1 MAVHSRFLLLILS
14 IPFHRAKRKRKG
26 RGEIFFF
33 LSLSKIHA
41 PLFPLSSSRQRY
53 KMPCSVRS
61 PSRRWRTH
69 NSHALS
75 AREYEEY
82 QRRPSCYFKRR
93 NTGDTKEKK
102 RKDYGPRR
110 DAPFRMWMFYES
122 RVTGK
127 FMKHASSVR
136 RRRRRRRRRRLPR
149 IGIVRLCWFRFC
161 TRKLYSLFWTV

>member
-1 MAVHSRFLLLILS
+1 MIHPFSIFFFNFHFRFLLDTFGS
-14 IPFHRAKRKRKG
+14 IPSRRKKKKG
-26 RGEIFFF
+26 SRRFFSFF
-33 LSLSKIHA
+33 LENTCTTFSTFLIV
-41 PLFPLSSSRQRY
+41 PY
-53 KMPCSVRS
+53 KMLSSVRS

-75 AREYEEY
+75 AREYEKY
-82 QRRPSCYFKRR
+82 QRRPSCYFKKR

-127 FMKHASSVR
+127 FMKHASSFAEEEKDFESA
-136 RRRRRRRRRRLPR
+136 
-149 IGIVRLCWFRFC
+149 LCV
-161 TRKLYSLFWTV
+161 SV